1 VKLSDTRRDLDLR
14 VVSKCREGTGD
25 RVAVV
30 PLCMYKEK
38 QLNAKEIL
46 QCSPSPSVID
56 TVVPS
61 HTETE
66 TPTGGKEIPF
76 SILLA

>member
-1 VKLSDTRRDLDLR
+1 
-14 VVSKCREGTGD
+14 
-25 RVAVV
+25 
-30 PLCMYKEK
+30 MYKEK
-38 QLNAKEIL
+38 QLNANEIL